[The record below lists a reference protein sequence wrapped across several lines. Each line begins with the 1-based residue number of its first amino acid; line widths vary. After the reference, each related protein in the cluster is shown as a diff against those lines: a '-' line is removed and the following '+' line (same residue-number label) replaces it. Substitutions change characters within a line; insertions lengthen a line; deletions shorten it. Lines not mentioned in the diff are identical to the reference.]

1 MTRAMSGFGSRE
13 VEMTL
18 KKSAAAGALAG
29 AANGF
34 FGAGGGM
41 ILVPLF
47 IRWIKLDDKEA
58 YASSVAVM
66 MSLSVVSA
74 AVYFCRQGI
83 SVPDALPYLI
93 GGFLGGVL
101 GGSVFKKVPTRIL
114 HVVFG
119 VLLIYG
125 GVRCFL

>member
-1 MTRAMSGFGSRE
+1 MTQK
-13 VEMTL
+13 

-29 AANGF
+29 AANGL

-47 IRWIKLDDKEA
+47 IRWVKLEDKKA

-66 MSLSVVSA
+66 VSLSVVSG

-83 SVPDALPYLI
+83 SLTSALPYLAGGLI
-93 GGFLGGVL
+93 GGALGGML
-101 GGSVFKKVPTRIL
+101 FKKIPPGVL
-114 HVVFG
+114 HTVFG
-119 VLLIYG
+119 LLLIYG